1 MLFLYSENCRMYSLD
16 TTLCNSKSYKINAIK
31 KYGLTA
37 LHRISFL
44 RKNEQRHIK
53 KFLHVF
59 LNIRYIDYHLTKLFP
74 NVNPAPKDEN
84 SSKSSLLN
92 L

>member
-1 MLFLYSENCRMYSLD
+1 MYSLD

-37 LHRISFL
+37 LHRIYFL

-53 KFLHVF
+53 KVF
-59 LNIRYIDYHLTKLFP
+59 TCFFKYPLYRLPP
-74 NVNPAPKDEN
+74 N
-84 SSKSSLLN
+84 
-92 L
+92 